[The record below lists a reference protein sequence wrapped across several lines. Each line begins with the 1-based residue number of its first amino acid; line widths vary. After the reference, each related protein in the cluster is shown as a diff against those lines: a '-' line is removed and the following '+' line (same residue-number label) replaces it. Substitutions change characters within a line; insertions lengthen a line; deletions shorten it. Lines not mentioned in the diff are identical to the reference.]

1 MYLGM
6 GPQLSLV
13 SYRKRNDGQRTKNL
27 GKAKSTGAVRHV
39 ERAAHPVGTLVYF
52 KRELGKAC
60 TQTPAF
66 MTAFGAV
73 ALLFL
78 EVRERPVHLDAI
90 TTVKGEGC
98 TH

>member
-1 MYLGM
+1 MRASARKTSAK
-6 GPQLSLV
+6 QSL
-13 SYRKRNDGQRTKNL
+13 RARCDTWN
-27 GKAKSTGAVRHV
+27 
-39 ERAAHPVGTLVYF
+39 AAHPVGTLVYF
-52 KRELGKAC
+52 KRELGTAC

-78 EVRERPVHLDAI
+78 EGRERPVHLDAI